1 MAVFQTKAVQYL
13 APQPTIMGLSA
24 KTGATILG
32 NLPAFFEKFWG
43 AFERELCVYNP
54 PTSAQEAFSWAA
66 KRADLLAEVT
76 RLFLRYPTEAIT
88 HERLS
93 KLLLATSSDELK
105 NNLFADYLK
114 MSEHIKCDTVQ
125 VYSFRPEEGPEV
137 FEMVNEVSVFDYFL
151 MEEANP
157 FFQQMQLTVE
167 QLGQL
172 SDQDL
177 GSLLERLEDKV
188 IVKRGVDA
196 LDRANLVVLLSA
208 IQLVNPQA
216 DVLGMAEGF
225 WDNAQMV
232 MGKKNKE
239 IIARYTWDTVKDV
252 IVETDSML
260 LFGDAQCHFTGDK
273 RLYSPSMALEIAF
286 EIEVAG
292 SSREDNGAD
301 NPSFTVAR
309 AFGKSILNKHV
320 QDSILEWVTEVEI
333 GVTQSDYKSD
343 FAWTLLEPLLNE
355 YAEKMAEKSGPFNYR
370 QKTENQVLTDIK
382 EGRYLQLRVG
392 LSISNTL
399 KETFARLS
407 VESILQAR
415 QNTSPGLDNLLKP
428 LLADKPQDQIRHAFN
443 ALYARYKHYAR
454 SNLPSAEDQL
464 DYFFRVYS
472 KRFTK
477 KPPVYLLDDAEHDK
491 DFHARLALFNK
502 FGLVMASQDAVL
514 SVKASEA
521 VRTHL
526 LENDLNL

>member
-1 MAVFQTKAVQYL
+1 MATFHTKAVQYL

-24 KTGATILG
+24 ETGATILG
-32 NLPAFFEKFWG
+32 NVPAFFEKLWG
-43 AFERELCVYNP
+43 AFERELCVYYP
-54 PTSAQEAFSWAA
+54 PASAQEAFAWAA
-66 KRADLLAEVT
+66 KRAVLLVEVT

-114 MSEHIKCDTVQ
+114 MGAHIKCDTVQ
-125 VYSFRPEEGPEV
+125 VYSFRPEGGREA
-137 FEMVNEVSVFDYFL
+137 FELVNEVSVFDYFL
-151 MEEANP
+151 MREANP

-188 IVKRGVDA
+188 IAKRGVDA

-216 DVLGMAEGF
+216 DVLGLAGGF

-232 MGKKNKE
+232 MGKKNQE
-239 IIARYTWDTVKDV
+239 IMARYTWDTVKDV
-252 IVETDSML
+252 IVETDSMV
-260 LFGDAQCHFTGDK
+260 LFRDAQGHFTGDK
-273 RLYSPSMALEIAF
+273 RLYSPNMALEIAF

-292 SSREDNGAD
+292 TSREDNGPD

-309 AFGKSILNKHV
+309 AFGRSILNKQV

-333 GVTQSDYKSD
+333 GTTASD
-343 FAWTLLEPLLNE
+343 FKSELAWTALSPLIKE
-355 YAEKMAEKSGPFNYR
+355 YAEKLAEKSGPFNYQ
-370 QKTENQVLTDIK
+370 QKTEYQVLADIQ

-392 LSISNTL
+392 LSISNVL
-399 KETFARLS
+399 KEMFTRLS
-407 VESILQAR
+407 AKSILQAR
-415 QNTSPGLDNLLKP
+415 QNNSAGLDELLKP
-428 LLADKPQDQIRHAFN
+428 LLADKPQDQIRQAFN
-443 ALYARYKHYAR
+443 ALYAHYKQYAG
-454 SNLPSAEDQL
+454 SNLPSNKDQL

-477 KPPVYLLDDAEHDK
+477 KPPIYLLDDAEHDK

-502 FGLVMASQDAVL
+502 FGLVMASQDVAK
-514 SVKASEA
+514 SPTASEA